1 MRRLTLSLALA
12 LVLAVPHAL
21 AQADA
26 RVTKLAA
33 GAIQTKANGRIER
46 RPVAHLPLFVEFD
59 RSPALTK
66 GMASALEAQG
76 IRTTQDR
83 SAAPAT
89 LSICGDLVLMG
100 GLVFYKGAKVP
111 MGEATERT
119 LAAASTNRT
128 TTAGEAANTAATVAL
143 EVAALKAATTP
154 CWSGLAVSRTAEVLG
169 EATGIKG
176 AFNTALNEDIR
187 GVCLSRCEDWKKVK
201 QSAYAFV
208 TFAGPDGKQEVRVLA
223 TAFAETVAPEEV
235 VAETLSKALGS
246 ITLQPATAEPQ

>member
-1 MRRLTLSLALA
+1 MICTSHPFHRMRRLTLSLFLA
-12 LVLAVPHAL
+12 LVPAVPHAL

-33 GAIQTKANGRIER
+33 GAIQTQANDRIER
-46 RPVAHLPLFVEFD
+46 RPDAHLPLFVEFD
-59 RSPALTK
+59 GSSALTK

-89 LSICGDLVLMG
+89 LSIRGDLVLMG

-143 EVAALKAATTP
+143 EVASLKAATTP
-154 CWSGLAVSRTAEVLG
+154 FWSGLAVSRMADVLG

-176 AFNTALNEDIR
+176 AFNTALTGDPRRI
-187 GVCLSRCEDWKKVK
+187 CLSRCE
-201 QSAYAFV
+201 
-208 TFAGPDGKQEVRVLA
+208 
-223 TAFAETVAPEEV
+223 V
-235 VAETLSKALGS
+235 VAEALTKAMGS
-246 ITLQPATAEPQ
+246 ITLQPATAKPQ